1 LSGAPTSQ
9 RIDKWL
15 WFARFVK
22 SRSGAARLVA
32 DGKVRVNR
40 VRVVKPS
47 HALAA
52 GDVLTF
58 TIRHE
63 VQVVR
68 VLAPGSRRGPAVE
81 AHGLYEDLT
90 PKAATAPGD
99 EAAATPDNAAPR
111 EPGSGRPTK
120 RDRRKLDEWLEPEG

>member
-81 AHGLYEDLT
+81 ARGLYEDLT
-90 PKAATAPGD
+90 PQAGTVPGD
-99 EAAATPDNAAPR
+99 EAPTPDSVAPR